1 VGGDYYD
8 FLPYSEEQVALLVG
22 DVSGKGLPAALM
34 MSNLQARVQMLI
46 ETKPDPAAAVTVLN
60 RNLAERCPLGKFIT
74 FFYAVLNTRTGELQ
88 YTNAGHNPPI
98 LIRADGR
105 VEHLPGSGLI
115 MGLFP
120 SVSYNLSEV
129 SLAPG
134 DLLAL
139 FSDGVTEA
147 RNRKDEELGENGLA
161 QFLQLR
167 RSHRCSEII
176 TELAQYV
183 RQWCGSPSFADDF
196 TVLLVKR
203 ASD

>member
-1 VGGDYYD
+1 
-8 FLPYSEEQVALLVG
+8 
-22 DVSGKGLPAALM
+22 
-34 MSNLQARVQMLI
+34 
-46 ETKPDPAAAVTVLN
+46 VTVLN

-105 VEHLPGSGLI
+105 VEHLPGSDLI

-120 SVSYNLSEV
+120 SVSYKLSQV
-129 SLAPG
+129 SLEPG

-147 RNRKDEELGENGLA
+147 RNRKDEELGETGLA

-183 RQWCGSPSFADDF
+183 RQWCGSPSFTDDF